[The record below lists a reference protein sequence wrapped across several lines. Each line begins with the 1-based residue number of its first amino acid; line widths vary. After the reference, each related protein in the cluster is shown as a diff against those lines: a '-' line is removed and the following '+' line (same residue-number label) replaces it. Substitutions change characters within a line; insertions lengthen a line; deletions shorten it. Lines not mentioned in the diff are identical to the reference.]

1 MDMNNLAPV
10 EIWLQSLG
18 LLYKACEPL
27 TFDCLRT
34 EEEQSLLMKDITDHT
49 YYCACVKRDVE
60 RGKKSESWDE
70 WNSDVETVNVMV
82 SKDDR
87 QGFGDLLTKI
97 FDGES

>member
-1 MDMNNLAPV
+1 MDMNNLEPV

-34 EEEQSLLMKDITDHT
+34 EEEQSLLMKDITDHA
-49 YYCACVKRDVE
+49 YYCSFVKYDVE
-60 RGKKSESWDE
+60 KGKKPKTWDE
-70 WNSDVETVNVMV
+70 WISGVEEFNVMV
-82 SKDDR
+82 SNDDR